1 VWIGKKTIWQCAL
14 IKHAKMLWQFI
25 YGSFHHC
32 SSTWQEPALNN
43 GKKKV
48 SQDLAVSNDSN
59 MNLAKAVVE
68 FMDLAL

>member
-1 VWIGKKTIWQCAL
+1 
-14 IKHAKMLWQFI
+14 MLWQFI

-48 SQDLAVSNDSN
+48 SQDLAVSNDNN